1 MLSSL
6 FQICHSFIPYYSRE
20 DYEWI
25 GVVRPEERNFEE
37 NENLAGLLDEWEVL
51 KNEHP
56 LDISTERIFELA
68 RKYHVTGGKW
78 MFWAETGYRIDHLW
92 AIVAKGIVSKKILS
106 LHAKV
111 NARNIPSN
119 GPRYDTTQ
127 YLKDRYNSQHV
138 VCIFNKNFLDFENL
152 CELEK
157 SIRDSGLKLPLNYK
171 PDIFTYLDV
180 YSNNPWG
187 IYPIIYKST
196 YSILDKCGIIKST
209 FQ

>member
-6 FQICHSFIPYYSRE
+6 FQISHSFISYYSRE

-92 AIVAKGIVSKKILS
+92 AIVAKGIVSLLVKRFF
-106 LHAKV
+106 H
-111 NARNIPSN
+111 
-119 GPRYDTTQ
+119 
-127 YLKDRYNSQHV
+127 
-138 VCIFNKNFLDFENL
+138 
-152 CELEK
+152 
-157 SIRDSGLKLPLNYK
+157 YK
-171 PDIFTYLDV
+171 PKSMPVISLPMDLDMIQHNISKTDTILNMWFV
-180 YSNNPWG
+180 YITKISW
-187 IYPIIYKST
+187 
-196 YSILDKCGIIKST
+196 ILKICVNLKNLFEI
-209 FQ
+209 QV